1 MVSRGRELLMS
12 VAQLATQYAAA
23 SRNGYPSDGS
33 KPLPRRLE
41 RLCSL
46 SASEEYKISQI
57 ASLVKVSER
66 TVYAMR
72 ARPLVRARIAY
83 LREQLR
89 ASAYDAAPLVD
100 KRNRVV
106 MANDLA
112 QALHSE
118 GERKGWRDTVAVTKQ
133 GEEITGFDWRR
144 TDQLRM
150 LLDYIAKEVGDRT
163 APAAS
168 TTTVNVGISMEDAA
182 VRVQALL
189 SRLPDVI
196 EGEAEEVRGVSP
208 SEGGVGG
215 STEGRI
221 G

>member
-1 MVSRGRELLMS
+1 MS
-12 VAQLATQYAAA
+12 IAPIGTVARRLAFQ
-23 SRNGYPSDGS
+23 GYPQDGS
-33 KPLPRRLE
+33 KALPRRIE
-41 RLCSL
+41 RMCTLLAGEELTL
-46 SASEEYKISQI
+46 SAI
-57 ASLVKVSER
+57 AVRVRVSHDTVER
-66 TVYAMR
+66 VR
-72 ARPLVRARIAY
+72 KQPLVAARIRF

-112 QALHSE
+112 KALHTE

-150 LLDYIAKEVGDRT
+150 LLDYIAKEVGDRST
-163 APAAS
+163 PTGGS

-189 SRLPDVI
+189 SRLPDAI
-196 EGEAEEVRGVSP
+196 DAESTPVAIQ
-208 SEGGVGG
+208 EGGVGG
-215 STEGRI
+215 STEA
-221 G
+221 

>member
-1 MVSRGRELLMS
+1 MS

-112 QALHSE
+112 KALHAE
-118 GERKGWRDTVAVTKQ
+118 GERKQWRDTVAVTKQ
-133 GEEITGFDWRR
+133 GTEITGFDWRR

-150 LLDYIAKEVGDRT
+150 LLDYIAKEVGDRST
-163 APAAS
+163 PTGGS

-182 VRVQALL
+182 TRVAALF
-189 SRLPDVI
+189 SRLPDAI
-196 EGEAEEVRGVSP
+196 ETESQLVTP
-208 SEGGVGG
+208 DTPLEGG
-215 STEGRI
+215 E
-221 G
+221 

>member
-1 MVSRGRELLMS
+1 MVSRGREFIMS

-72 ARPLVRARIAY
+72 ARPLVRARIAF

-89 ASAYDAAPLVD
+89 ASAYDAEPLVD

-106 MANDLA
+106 AAAKLARVLHETLERNDY
-112 QALHSE
+112 Q
-118 GERKGWRDTVAVTKQ
+118 DTIAVTKQ
-133 GEEITGFDWRR
+133 GQAIKAHDRWRVQHYL
-144 TDQLRM
+144 DALAAVHRM
-150 LLDYIAKEVGDRT
+150 VEG
-163 APAAS
+163 PSS
-168 TTTVNVGISMEDAA
+168 TSTTSTTVNVGISMEDAA

-189 SRLPDVI
+189 SRLPDAI
-196 EGEAEEVRGVSP
+196 EAESTPVTP
-208 SEGGVGG
+208 SEGGR
-215 STEGRI
+215 EG
-221 G
+221 

>member
-1 MVSRGRELLMS
+1 VR
-12 VAQLATQYAAA
+12 
-23 SRNGYPSDGS
+23 
-33 KPLPRRLE
+33 
-41 RLCSL
+41 
-46 SASEEYKISQI
+46 
-57 ASLVKVSER
+57 VSESTITR
-66 TVYAMR
+66 VR

-112 QALHSE
+112 KALHSE

-133 GEEITGFDWRR
+133 GQEITGFDWRR

-150 LLDYIAKEVGDRT
+150 LLDYIAKEVGDR
-163 APAAS
+163 S
-168 TTTVNVGISMEDAA
+168 TPTSTTSTTVNVGISMEDAA

-189 SRLPDVI
+189 SRLPDAI
-196 EGEAEEVRGVSP
+196 EAESQLLNPDGHSDRG
-208 SEGGVGG
+208 
-215 STEGRI
+215 TEG
-221 G
+221 

>member
-1 MVSRGRELLMS
+1 MS
-12 VAQLATQYAAA
+12 IAHLNSQLTRIAAQ
-23 SRNGYPSDGS
+23 GYPSDGS
-33 KPLPRRLE
+33 RPLPRRLE
-41 RLCSL
+41 RVCSL
-46 SASEEYKISQI
+46 LASEEYKRADI
-57 ASLVKVSER
+57 AEMVRVSESTITR
-66 TVYAMR
+66 VR
-72 ARPLVRARIAY
+72 ARPLVRARIAF

-106 MANDLA
+106 MANNLA
-112 QALHSE
+112 TALHSE

-150 LLDYIAKEVGDRT
+150 LLDYIAKEVGDRST
-163 APAAS
+163 PTGGS

-189 SRLPDVI
+189 SRLPDAI
-196 EGEAEEVRGVSP
+196 EAESQLVEGGSP
-208 SEGGVGG
+208 SEGG
-215 STEGRI
+215 E
-221 G
+221 

>member
-1 MVSRGRELLMS
+1 MS
-12 VAQLATQYAAA
+12 IAHLNSQLTRIAAQ
-23 SRNGYPSDGS
+23 GYPSDGS
-33 KPLPRRLE
+33 KALPKRLE
-41 RLCSL
+41 RVCTLL
-46 SASEEYKISQI
+46 ASEEYKRADI
-57 ASLVKVSER
+57 AEMVRVSESTITR
-66 TVYAMR
+66 VR

-112 QALHSE
+112 KALHSE

-133 GEEITGFDWRR
+133 GTEITGFDWRR

-150 LLDYIAKEVGDRT
+150 LLDYIAKEVGDRS
-163 APAAS
+163 APTS
-168 TTTVNVGISMEDAA
+168 TTSTTVNVGISMEDAA

-189 SRLPDVI
+189 SRLPDAI
-196 EGEAEEVRGVSP
+196 DAESTPVAIQ
-208 SEGGVGG
+208 EGGVGG
-215 STEGRI
+215 STEA
-221 G
+221 

>member
-1 MVSRGRELLMS
+1 MS
-12 VAQLATQYAAA
+12 IAPLAAA
-23 SRNGYPSDGS
+23 TKRLERQGYPADGS
-33 KPLPRRLE
+33 KPMTKRLE
-41 RLCSL
+41 RF
-46 SASEEYKISQI
+46 
-57 ASLVKVSER
+57 ASLVATEEYTIPYIADAVKVSVATVWR
-66 TVYAMR
+66 TR
-72 ARPLVRARIAY
+72 RHPLVAARIRY

-112 QALHSE
+112 KALHSE
-118 GERKGWRDTVAVTKQ
+118 GERKGWRDTVAVTKS
-133 GEEITGFDWRR
+133 GAEITGFDWRR

-150 LLDYIAKEVGDRT
+150 LLDYIAKEVGDRSGT
-163 APAAS
+163 TS
-168 TTTVNVGISMEDAA
+168 TTSTTVNVGISMEDAA
-182 VRVQALL
+182 IRVQALL
-189 SRLPDVI
+189 SRLPDAI
-196 EGEAEEVRGVSP
+196 EGEAEEVKGGSP